1 MTLWPQLPDLEL
13 QACVTTVRLICIYYL
28 LSWPPLYMLVIIY
41 TSRLKMILMSF
52 PVHLHFLIDCST
64 CTFSPIGCCAVV
76 QDAHIVSHSVTTILI
91 LQHVWHLMIQYL
103 NCLLCGSWHYIY
115 TPKRQQHSQ
124 KAVHYCPQLTL
135 KDDASYAK
143 SSLVVRSVS
152 LDFVFHWYMYLLLP
166 YNWWRFLA
174 SVGVWKNPQILC
186 VVGTKSYHILLAGI
200 KLRDLPFSASQMLRL
215 KGCTTMPSVGS

>member
-1 MTLWPQLPDLEL
+1 MTLWPQLPDLEF

-28 LSWPPLYMLVIIY
+28 LSWPPLHMPVIIH
-41 TSRLKMILMSF
+41 TSRLKMLLRSF
-52 PVHLHFLIDCST
+52 SAHLHFLIDCST
-64 CTFSPIGCCAVV
+64 CTVLPISYCAVV
-76 QDAHIVSHSVTTILI
+76 QDAHIVSHSVTIISI
-91 LQHVWHLMIQYL
+91 LQHVWHLMIKYL
-103 NCLLCGSWHYIY
+103 KLSPVWLLALYIH
-115 TPKRQQHSQ
+115 TQTSATFTKSSPLL
-124 KAVHYCPQLTL
+124 PQLTL
-135 KDDASYAK
+135 KDDVSYAK